1 MTASAF
7 PPSYR
12 QRRSAAE
19 LVGERARAGGQ
30 PFSAMV
36 EISDHCNEACVH
48 CYQVQGQKGELGT
61 EQWERIFRELA
72 ELGVLFLTISGGE
85 ATLRKDFLHLVAYA
99 RSLRFAVR
107 IFSNGLRLSSDMAA
121 ELGRLAVQE
130 VQLSLYAPHA
140 AGHDAVTR
148 VTGSFERVVAAT
160 RDLRAAGVKVVLKT
174 PLMHANA
181 PDAAEY
187 VELAT
192 ALGAAYMLDPKL
204 VPREDGDLAPT
215 RLAASRAAIV
225 AVRSDPRFGAAAAR
239 SDRTRPE
246 RGLSASPCGACRGNV
261 HIEPNG
267 ELRPCALWNVPTGHA
282 LRDSLREAW
291 HDNTAARAIRGLTWD
306 TLPGCRVCDLRPYC
320 QRCFAEAESYT
331 GDALAPYAAACA
343 GARWKYEAE
352 QGCPAEIDAET
363 SVAST
368 PIGPFQHA
376 GGHRFL
382 VADRLPVEPPAGP
395 TPQPPHP
402 RRPWL
407 PSDAAVAPAGDGL
420 VQLRRSP
427 RGALTPGLAPPSER
441 RG

>member
-1 MTASAF
+1 VSSSTY

-19 LVGERARAGGQ
+19 LVGARARSVGS

-36 EISDHCNEACVH
+36 EIADRCNEACVH
-48 CYQVQGQKGELGT
+48 CYQVQGEKGELDT
-61 EQWERIFRELA
+61 RQWERIFRELA
-72 ELGVLFLTISGGE
+72 DLGVLFLTISGGE

-107 IFSNGLRLSSDMAA
+107 IFSNGLRLTSDVAA
-121 ELGRLAVQE
+121 ALGRLAVQE

-148 VTGSFERVVAAT
+148 VAGSFERVIAAT
-160 RDLRAAGVKVVLKT
+160 RDLRAVGVRVVLKT
-174 PLMHANA
+174 PLMHDNA
-181 PDAAEY
+181 AAYAEY

-192 ALGAAYMLDPKL
+192 RLGADYMIDPKL
-204 VPREDGDLAPT
+204 VPREDGNLGPT
-215 RLAASRAAIV
+215 ALAASRAAIV
-225 AVRSDPRFGAAAAR
+225 AVRRDPRFGATKARADRARPDRSPSAA
-239 SDRTRPE
+239 
-246 RGLSASPCGACRGNV
+246 PCGACRGNL

-267 ELRPCALWNVPTGHA
+267 ELRPCTLWNVPTGHA
-282 LRDSLREAW
+282 LHGSLRDAW
-291 HDNTAARAIRGLTWD
+291 YQDPAARAIRNLTWD
-306 TLPGCRVCDLRPYC
+306 DLPGCRRCDLRPFC

-331 GDALAPYAAACA
+331 GNALAPYAVACS

-352 QGCPAEIDAET
+352 QGCAPEIDAPV
-363 SVAST
+363 SVSSP

-382 VADRLPVEPPAGP
+382 VTEPAGDPPFPGPSPRRAWLPGTPAAAPPAG
-395 TPQPPHP
+395 
-402 RRPWL
+402 
-407 PSDAAVAPAGDGL
+407 GGL

-427 RGALTPGLAPPSER
+427 HRALTPDASPPSESR
-441 RG
+441 D

>member
-1 MTASAF
+1 MSPPAY

-19 LVGERARAGGQ
+19 LVGARARSVGS

-36 EISDHCNEACVH
+36 EIADRCNEACVH
-48 CYQVQGQKGELGT
+48 CYQVQGEKGELDT
-61 EQWERIFRELA
+61 LQWERIFRELA

-107 IFSNGLRLSSDMAA
+107 IFSNGLRLTPDMAA

-140 AGHDAVTR
+140 AAHDAVTR
-148 VTGSFERVVAAT
+148 VAGSFERVIAAA
-160 RDLRAAGVKVVLKT
+160 RDLRAAGVRVVLKT
-174 PLMHANA
+174 PLMAGNA
-181 PDAAEY
+181 GDPPRY

-192 ALGAAYMLDPKL
+192 QLGADYMIDPKL
-204 VPREDGDLAPT
+204 VPREDGDLGPT
-215 RLAASRAAIV
+215 RLAASRAATV
-225 AVRSDPRFGAAAAR
+225 AVRRDPRFQPAPTRERRPRPDRSLNAA
-239 SDRTRPE
+239 
-246 RGLSASPCGACRGNV
+246 PCGACRGNL

-267 ELRPCALWNVPTGHA
+267 ELRPCTLWDVPTGHA
-282 LRDSLREAW
+282 LSGSLRDAW
-291 HDNTAARAIRGLTWD
+291 YEDPAAAVIRNLTWND
-306 TLPGCRVCDLRPYC
+306 LPGCRTCDLRPFC

-331 GDALAPYAAACA
+331 GDALAPYAAACS

-352 QGCPAEIDAET
+352 LGQAPEIDAAV
-363 SVAST
+363 SVSSS

-382 VADRLPVEPPAGP
+382 ASEPAPGEQVPGP
-395 TPQPPHP
+395 SP
-402 RRPWL
+402 RRAWL
-407 PSDAAVAPAGDGL
+407 PGAPAAAPRADGGL
-420 VQLRRSP
+420 VQLRRSR
-427 RGALTPGLAPPSER
+427 RGALTPGATPPSQIR
-441 RG
+441 D